1 MPGTHHANPKGAA
14 ARRVAAIAATAVA
27 CLVAVG
33 CGDDGNDD
41 QAAGGSGAESGAKEI
56 NVGLAMIGPKNDQGF
71 SQSHYEGVT
80 AAAEE
85 VEGVELG
92 GVVENN
98 SDAQK
103 RIDAFRNLAP
113 NNNLVIGAS
122 VTFVDTASTV
132 APEFPDTYFIINSPP
147 APEKIDNL
155 TSLVLEEGQPSV
167 LAGVA
172 MASLTKTKKI
182 GVVAGAEV
190 PASEHKIGGVTLGAE
205 QVDKSVTVADTLT
218 GDYNDVAKAKDA
230 AAALIADGADQ
241 ILADLDVGVKGV
253 YQAVKESGK
262 DVGVI
267 QVIDL
272 DCEEDPSVVGA
283 VIYDNSVLM
292 KEAISNYAAGT
303 LEPGAKFFT
312 LRTPEVLRFEM
323 CPEYADDPKIAQKV
337 EETEAAILDGSLELP
352 VGGVLNERPSYEVQE
367 D

>member
-1 MPGTHHANPKGAA
+1 MLGTYAHPKGATT
-14 ARRVAAIAATAVA
+14 RRVLTIAATAVA

-33 CGDDGNDD
+33 CGDDGDDD
-41 QAAGGSGAESGAKEI
+41 QAAAGSGTGSGAKEI

-80 AAAEE
+80 AAESE
-85 VEGVELG
+85 VEGVKLG
-92 GVVENN
+92 GVVENA

-122 VTFVDTASTV
+122 VTFVDTATTV

-205 QVDKSVTVADTLT
+205 QVDPSVTVADTLT

-241 ILADLDVGVKGV
+241 ILADLDVGIKGV

-262 DVGVI
+262 DVGVY

-272 DCEEDPSVVGA
+272 DCDEDPSVVGS
-283 VIYDNSVLM
+283 VIYDNSALM
-292 KEAISNYAAGT
+292 KEAISEYAAGSM
-303 LEPGAKFFT
+303 EPGAKFFSMK
-312 LRTPEVLRFEM
+312 TPEILRFEM
-323 CPEYADDPKIAQKV
+323 CPKYAEDEKV
-337 EETEAAILDGSLELP
+337 AKAVEDTKAAILDGSLELP
-352 VGGVLNERPSYEVQE
+352 RGEVLNERPSYPVQE